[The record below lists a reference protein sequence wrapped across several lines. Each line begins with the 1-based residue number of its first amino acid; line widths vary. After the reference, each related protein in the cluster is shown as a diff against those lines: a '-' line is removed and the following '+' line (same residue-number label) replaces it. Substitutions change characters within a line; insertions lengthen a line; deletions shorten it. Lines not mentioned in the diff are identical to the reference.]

1 MFFSKINL
9 VTARK
14 DFQDLSLTFE
24 SQDNIQIGYIY
35 RLIC

>member
-14 DFQDLSLTFE
+14 KDFQDIFPAFE
-24 SQDNIQIGYIY
+24 IQDTIKIEYI
-35 RLIC
+35 